1 MKCPAC
7 HAGGP
12 VMGAVLG
19 RLRERARPELREL
32 RDDPLS
38 YRCSRN
44 TVALSPDSYTLA
56 HLGHTGEAP

>member
-1 MKCPAC
+1 
-7 HAGGP
+7 
-12 VMGAVLG
+12 MGAVLG